1 VLGIILLVD
10 VSYWQLV
17 GRFPMGGGSAEGAAR
32 AFGTGRV
39 FVPIG
44 ALIVDF
50 VLTISISVAAGV
62 SALIAYL
69 PALAPARIVLGLGL
83 LVLVAGL
90 TWFGHGG
97 RLIFAVM
104 TLLFVASAIAVL
116 AHGYAHPAIS
126 HGRAPVTGAEG
137 DPLFAVLFSYPV
149 GDGTGHRHRG
159 PVTAMAQL
167 GQIGP
172 ADRRRFA
179 RGTLAATFVIVAG
192 LTIGLA
198 WLAVRLHVGIPGTD
212 STQIAD
218 VARAAAGSSP
228 VYALFQAPG
237 HPGGCTARRVLRQPA
252 SHLRPTPAAPQRAHR
267 FRLPG
272 HHRYQLTPLDR
283 QVAVLFTKAHGRV
296 LTPGLIMLDPRLA
309 EDIPKRSPLAT
320 TWRQFDHALDQFITE
335 GLAAA

>member
-1 VLGIILLVD
+1 
-10 VSYWQLV
+10 
-17 GRFPMGGGSAEGAAR
+17 
-32 AFGTGRV
+32 V

-69 PALAPARIVLGLGL
+69 PVLAPARIVLGLGL

-137 DPLFAVLFSYPV
+137 DPLFAVLFSFPV
-149 GDGTGHRHRG
+149 AMALATGTEA
-159 PVTAMAQL
+159 PSTAIAQL

-198 WLAVRLHVGIPGTD
+198 WLAVRLHVGAAR
-212 STQIAD
+212 S
-218 VARAAAGSSP
+218 RAATSCIG
-228 VYALFQAPG
+228 
-237 HPGGCTARRVLRQPA
+237 TAQP
-252 SHLRPTPAAPQRAHR
+252 
-267 FRLPG
+267 
-272 HHRYQLTPLDR
+272 
-283 QVAVLFTKAHGRV
+283 
-296 LTPGLIMLDPRLA
+296 
-309 EDIPKRSPLAT
+309 
-320 TWRQFDHALDQFITE
+320 
-335 GLAAA
+335 